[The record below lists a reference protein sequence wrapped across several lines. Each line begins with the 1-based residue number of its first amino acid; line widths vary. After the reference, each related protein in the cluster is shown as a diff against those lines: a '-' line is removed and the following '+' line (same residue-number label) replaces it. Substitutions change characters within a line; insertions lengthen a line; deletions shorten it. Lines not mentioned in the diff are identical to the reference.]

1 MFASIQN
8 LFTTYNDKIFRI
20 LLIISIALLL
30 SAIVEYLFK
39 SWGKRVPTKR
49 AQTVL
54 SVLLNIIRVVIFISA
69 LLLVL
74 SAVSVNVTPFLAS
87 AGILGLA
94 VGFGSQLLIRDLITG
109 IFLILENQFNAGD
122 RVKID
127 TIEGV
132 VDHVGLRTI
141 SVRDDSGA
149 MHIIPNGSVTKI
161 ANLSKSWS
169 QANITITVALKN
181 DMDKVKAILE
191 STAKELERQD
201 DTLRH
206 ILKPAEVFALEDLS
220 DKGMTFKVQIRCD
233 CDHAENVGRTFRYLL
248 KKNFDR
254 EKIAIV

>member
-1 MFASIQN
+1 MISFLQN
-8 LFTTYNDKIFRI
+8 LFTTYNDKVLRI
-20 LLIISIALLL
+20 LVIISIALLL
-30 SAIVEYLFK
+30 SAISEYIFK

-49 AQTVL
+49 AQTVI
-54 SVLLNIIRVVIFISA
+54 SVLLNIIRVAIFIVA
-69 LLLVL
+69 ILLILSVL
-74 SAVSVNVTPFLAS
+74 SVNVTPLLAS

-122 RVKID
+122 RIKID
-127 TIEGV
+127 MIEGI

-141 SVRDDSGA
+141 TVRDDSGA
-149 MHIIPNGSVTKI
+149 LHIIPNGSVTKI

-169 QANITITVALKN
+169 QANISVTVALKN
-181 DMDKVKAILE
+181 DVDKVRTTLE
-191 STAKELERQD
+191 ATAKDLEKQD

-206 ILKPAEVFALEDLS
+206 ILKPAEIFALEDLS

-233 CDHAENVGRTFRYLL
+233 CDHSEDVARVFRYLL

-254 EKIAIV
+254 EKISFV